1 LADFKNPQQE
11 PGAEKR
17 LLLVFLLT
25 FVVLIIFQPLLKKYL
40 PQAPAAPEK
49 QSSSSPASS
58 SLPSLP
64 EQAGATPSTAG
75 ATAPAARGVSAS
87 KRGAVA
93 SKQAAAEAETVIEND
108 IYKITFTNRGA
119 QVKSWI
125 LKKFD
130 NDAQNGPLELVDSA
144 AAQKYG
150 YPLSLWTYDETL
162 RNRLNSALYVPSEI
176 DPILLGE
183 ETAKVTVTSA
193 KGELAGHTLR
203 SPAEISFEY
212 ADADVVVRKSFHF
225 DDTYVLK
232 VETSVVYKGAEVF
245 AAPAWPAG
253 FGDQSTPA
261 SFAAGRIDYHNDA
274 STERSGYIFFPNY
287 TSRLPLK
294 SVSSGNTIRGPFE
307 WAGPGDQYFTA
318 IFIPDDPDTAAMV
331 TLRNSLQVARDPQKA
346 DSKETTNVEVL
357 GTAVGDLRGA
367 TSERVYVGPKELAS
381 LEAVNVPAIKNGD
394 ADLRGTVD
402 FGWWGLISRPLFLWL
417 KWTYK
422 HIYPNWGWAIVIQ
435 TLIITVA
442 LLPLR
447 ITQMKSMLKMQRVA
461 PQIKSIQ
468 EKYKKYSL
476 RDPRKAAMNEEI
488 SALYKKEGV
497 NPAGGCLPMLIQ
509 FPFLIAY
516 YRMLGIALDLRHAHW
531 LWISDLSARDP
542 YFILPILMVA
552 SMFLVQRMT
561 PQAGMDPSQQKM
573 MNWMMPIMMG
583 FLFFNFAAGLNLY
596 YAETNL
602 ISMAQQAIMNR
613 TSLGRE
619 MREMME
625 KRARKKSS

>member
-1 LADFKNPQQE
+1 MADFKNPQQE

-25 FVVLIIFQPLLKKYL
+25 FVALIIFQPLLKKYG
-40 PQAPAAPEK
+40 PQT
-49 QSSSSPASS
+49 Q
-58 SLPSLP
+58 
-64 EQAGATPSTAG
+64 
-75 ATAPAARGVSAS
+75 TAPAQKQSAPEQS
-87 KRGAVA
+87 AAGP
-93 SKQAAAEAETVIEND
+93 AAAAPSVPAVTSAPAPAVTVNEQARSEAQTVIEND
-108 IYKITFTNRGA
+108 LYKITFTNRGA

-130 NDAQNGPLELVDSA
+130 NDAQNGPLDLVNTA
-144 AAQKYG
+144 AAEKYG

-162 RNRLNSALYVPSEI
+162 RNKLNSVLYIASKEGQ
-176 DPILLGE
+176 LK
-183 ETAKVTVTSA
+183 A
-193 KGELAGHTLR
+193 
-203 SPAEISFEY
+203 PADITFEY
-212 ADADVVVRKSFHF
+212 ADQNVVVRKSFHF
-225 DDTYVLK
+225 DHTYVLN
-232 VETSVVYKGAEVF
+232 VETSVVYKGAEIL
-245 AAPAWPAG
+245 AAPAWPSG
-253 FGDQSTPA
+253 FGDQATPA
-261 SFAAGRIDYHNDA
+261 SYVAARIDYHNDA
-274 STERSGYIFFPNY
+274 STDRTALVFPNFVL
-287 TSRLPLK
+287 RLAGK
-294 SVSSGNTIRGPFE
+294 TISGGNTIRGPFE

-318 IFIPDDPDTAAMV
+318 LFVPDDPNTAAMV
-331 TLRNSLQVARDPQKA
+331 TLRNSLQVPRDPQKP
-346 DSKETTNVEVL
+346 DSKETTNVDVV
-357 GTAVGDLRGA
+357 GAAVGDLRGV
-367 TSERVYVGPKELAS
+367 TRERVYVGPKELSS
-381 LEAVNVPAIKNGD
+381 LEAVNVPTIKNGEP
-394 ADLRGTVD
+394 DLRGTVD

-447 ITQMKSMLKMQRVA
+447 ITQMKSMLKMQRIQ

-497 NPAGGCLPMLIQ
+497 NPAGGCLPLLIQ

-542 YFILPILMVA
+542 YFLLPIIMVV
-552 SMFLVQRMT
+552 SMFAMQRMT
-561 PQAGMDPSQQKM
+561 PQTGMDPAQQKM
-573 MNWMMPIMMG
+573 MTVMMPLMMG
-583 FLFFNFAAGLNLY
+583 FIFFNLAAGLNLY
-596 YAETNL
+596 YTESNL
-602 ISMAQQAIMNR
+602 ISIAQQAIMNR
-613 TSLGRE
+613 TKLGRE

-625 KRARKKSS
+625 KRARKKEK